1 MKRLINGLIL
11 LLICGTV
18 YADDISNLDRFLCAS
33 SEITVCIEGE
43 ECVSVLPWEI
53 GVPQFVVVDIKKK
66 QISTTKASG
75 ENRSTPIQTIK
86 REDSVIFL
94 QGVEQG
100 RAFSYVIDKATG
112 LVTVSV
118 SRDGV
123 TVSVFGACTDAA
135 I

>member
-1 MKRLINGLIL
+1 MKRLINRLIL

-66 QISTTKASG
+66 QISTTKASE

-123 TVSVFGACTDAA
+123 TVSVFGACTDAD

>member
-86 REDSVIFL
+86 REGSVIFL

-123 TVSVFGACTDAA
+123 TVSVFGACTDAD